1 MSAIAAASS
10 VANGGGLGS
19 PTKEDTRWGYVRADD
34 DDSNSAFVFSQ
45 THQHTASQS
54 SAQNTGYEDYPKD
67 GNSSLW
73 YHNHGIAVS
82 DDLTLRNH
90 SPPKLLPSA
99 DISERS
105 SGKLEAPRPKLGDL
119 SRNGSET
126 DSLLDLYRQQKAGFP
141 ATHNGI
147 SNGELPPGIMD
158 PEEIDRE
165 RWIHRDKLAI
175 IESQE
180 ARAAGI
186 KIPQEYDVNPYHA
199 GQSADPYTSHSREH
213 EQRANSRQQHEG
225 KRQRMQSRSPTR
237 VESPEAQV
245 FDDPRTPDEIAA
257 ELEEAGSPYFQHGLR
272 ASSSRIPLATAS
284 PVPVPQTHLERNTP
298 LPRKRGTSGNYDEET
313 LMYHKSRSRSHSVGS
328 QVLLD
333 DPDLQTEEQMPA
345 YSEAF
350 SSSPKKASMP
360 SKSQPISGARGS
372 SNTTNTARTT
382 SATQKLRS
390 PSTNAKGSPAQR
402 PPTRSG
408 PEGRPSTA
416 TNRPEGDPPWLATMY
431 KPDPR
436 LPPDQQIIP
445 THARRLQQEQWEK
458 EGKPANVFGR
468 DFTPLSVNTDE
479 PPPPPPVEHDQEPTS
494 GNRSP
499 HPPEDTSAWPLKS
512 PTSPAET
519 GSVRSARL
527 ALGGAAAGNAGYS
540 TIPRVQNS
548 PAIGVRQSPQLPAP
562 MEVHEPVKQEKE
574 AGCACCIVM

>member
-1 MSAIAAASS
+1 
-10 VANGGGLGS
+10 
-19 PTKEDTRWGYVRADD
+19 
-34 DDSNSAFVFSQ
+34 
-45 THQHTASQS
+45 
-54 SAQNTGYEDYPKD
+54 
-67 GNSSLW
+67 LW
-73 YHNHGIAVS
+73 SHNHGVAVS
-82 DDLTLRNH
+82 DDLTPQNH

-105 SGKLEAPRPKLGDL
+105 SGKLEAPPPKFEDL

-126 DSLLDLYRQQKAGFP
+126 DSLLDLYRQQRTGFP
-141 ATHNGI
+141 APYNGI
-147 SNGELPPGIMD
+147 TNGKLPTGIMGHD
-158 PEEIDRE
+158 DIDRE

-186 KIPQEYDVNPYHA
+186 KIPHEFDVNPYSS
-199 GQSADPYTSHSREH
+199 GYSVEPYTSHPWEH
-213 EQRANSRQQHEG
+213 EQRASSRHRHEG
-225 KRQRMQSRSPTR
+225 KRQRIQSRSPTR

-257 ELEEAGSPYFQHGLR
+257 ELEEAGSPYFPHGLR

-284 PVPVPQTHLERNTP
+284 PLPVPQTHLERNTP

-333 DPDLQTEEQMPA
+333 DPDLQPEGPMPA
-345 YSEAF
+345 YSEAL

-360 SKSQPISGARGS
+360 SKSQPISGARRS
-372 SNTTNTARTT
+372 SNTSRNT
-382 SATQKLRS
+382 SATQKIRS
-390 PSTNAKGSPAQR
+390 PSANAKGSPAQR

-408 PEGRPSTA
+408 PDGRPPTA
-416 TNRPEGDPPWLATMY
+416 INRPEGDPPWLATMY

-445 THARRLQQEQWEK
+445 THAKRLQQEQWEK
-458 EGKPANVFGR
+458 EGKAVNAFGR
-468 DFTPLSVNTDE
+468 DFTPLSINTAE
-479 PPPPPPVEHDQEPTS
+479 PPPVDREHDHEPTTGPS
-494 GNRSP
+494 SP

-512 PTSPAET
+512 PTET

-527 ALGGAAAGNAGYS
+527 ALGGAAGSNAGYS
-540 TIPRVQNS
+540 TIPRVQSS

-574 AGCACCIVM
+574 KEAGCACCVVM